1 MGSSSDS
8 VKALVNELES
18 KVASVQGRRMQT
30 LELKK
35 QVENAMSEYGA
46 LPPDLLERLDTLLIN
61 LTAAARE
68 NVCTNARC
76 PYYRKCKMK

>member
-1 MGSSSDS
+1 MRSSSDS
-8 VKALVNELES
+8 LKALVNELES
-18 KVASVQGRRMQT
+18 KAASVQGKRMQT

-35 QVENAMSEYGA
+35 RVEIAMSEKRA
-46 LPPDLLERLDTLLIN
+46 LPPELLERLDTLLIN
-61 LTAAARE
+61 LTYAARE

>member
-8 VKALVNELES
+8 LVALVNELES
-18 KVASVQGRRMQT
+18 KAASVQGKRMHT

-35 QVENAMSEYGA
+35 RVEIAMSESKA
-46 LPPDLLERLDTLLIN
+46 LPPELLERLDTLLIN
-61 LTAAARE
+61 LTFAARE